1 MASKLADNNL
11 RPQFA
16 SRFNVKTRVKR
27 QGRWDS
33 REEERKSK
41 KSEVGEGNRNIW
53 EEVTKVET
61 LHCAFDFLTTT
72 VYRHPSYYSSFISIV
87 CLCPNEEC
95 ARCLFNLVPNSFILS
110 FCLSVLIVRF
120 FQLSNNTGDKE
131 RDKRIKKKRRWR
143 EKGKAGNESSLTMKN
158 GKTGKQNRKKLKTRR
173 ERDIEE
179 PIVA

>member
-1 MASKLADNNL
+1 MASKLTDNNL

-95 ARCLFNLVPNSFILS
+95 AMRQVSIQSRTQLLHSVILS
-110 FCLSVLIVRF
+110 VCPYSEILPTIQQHRW
-120 FQLSNNTGDKE
+120 QRKRQKNKE
-131 RDKRIKKKRRWR
+131 KKEMERKRESRKRVKLDD
-143 EKGKAGNESSLTMKN
+143 EKWQDGETK
-158 GKTGKQNRKKLKTRR
+158 
-173 ERDIEE
+173 
-179 PIVA
+179 P